1 MIILGIDPGSVVT
14 GYGVVDHQNRKNK
27 LLGSGVIRPDG
38 DLSFSQRLLYIY
50 DHLLALVSDVSPD
63 EVAIESVFY
72 GANTQSLIKL
82 CQARGAI
89 LTAIANSD
97 LPIFEYAPREV
108 KKAVVGRGGA
118 SKEQV
123 QFMIQR
129 LFGKKV
135 LDDAFDATD
144 GVAIALCH
152 AHQKVSV
159 LGVGGKRNAL
169 SDKIKELEDAGRQ
182 SNRFEEKLKAAGV
195 DAKVRHRL
203 TSSRKK
209 GR

>member
-1 MIILGIDPGSVVT
+1 MIILGIDPGSVIT
-14 GYGVVDHQNRKNK
+14 GYGVLVHQNRKNK
-27 LLGSGVIRPDG
+27 LLRCGIIRPDAK
-38 DLSFSQRLLYIY
+38 LSFSQRLLFIY
-50 DHLLALVSDVSPD
+50 DHLLELVSDVSPD

-72 GANTQSLIKL
+72 GVNTQSLIKL

-89 LTAIANSD
+89 LTALANSD

-123 QFMIQR
+123 QFMMQR
-129 LFGKKV
+129 LFGQRA
-135 LDDAFDATD
+135 LADTFDATD

-152 AHQKVSV
+152 AHQKV
-159 LGVGGKRNAL
+159 GPVGGRKTKSNLA
-169 SDKIKELEDAGRQ
+169 DKIESLQQEGRQ
-182 SNRFEEKLKAAGV
+182 ANRFEEKLKQAGV
-195 DAKVRHRL
+195 DAKTREKLSQPQKR
-203 TSSRKK
+203 